1 MINKDFLKNLT
12 ILYVEDDELA
22 RTKLA
27 KILKRIFKDVLL
39 ASNGLEGYILFQEQQ
54 LANNTVDLILSDI
67 NMPKMNGIEML
78 ESIRELD
85 SEVPIIY
92 TTART
97 ESEYLLRAIELN
109 ANHYV
114 LKPIDTEDVIMR
126 VQKVCEKK
134 YYENM
139 LQSKNKELA
148 QYLEI
153 IDHVAVIIKL
163 DDAGRVLFANSLFL
177 ETSKYDINEIIGET
191 FNSLIHEKTA
201 STALDDMWEKLEAG
215 ETWHADVKYEDKD
228 KNVFFVN
235 STIFQVTSDSD
246 NEYVNIGFLSTQ
258 EVNDKREFQKK
269 IIKNIQETNIKAFE
283 SKTEIEQLKH
293 KDEQLELIISRLQ
306 ADILKARTKGQS
318 TKNQLEQYES
328 DLLNIDERIE
338 NSLKIKNKEIQ
349 NHQESIS
356 NLKKEKE
363 VKSLTNQ
370 KLTEELDAS
379 RTEIDKMYDGLKR
392 KDKRIETLTDLL
404 EYREAQLREIN
415 PELVS

>member
-39 ASNGLEGYILFQEQQ
+39 AANGLEGYILFQEQQ
-54 LANNTVDLILSDI
+54 LANNTIDLILSDI

-139 LQSKNKELA
+139 IHSKNKELA

-153 IDHVAVIIKL
+153 IDYVAVIIKL
-163 DDAGRVLFANSLFL
+163 DDAGRVLFTNSLFL
-177 ETSKYDINEIIGET
+177 DISKYEKGEVTGNT
-191 FNSLIHEKTA
+191 FNSLIHEDTSSNA
-201 STALDDMWEKLEAG
+201 IDDMWVKLEAG
-215 ETWHADVKYEDKD
+215 ETWHGDIKYEDKE
-228 KNVFFVN
+228 KEVFFVN
-235 STIFQVTSDSD
+235 STIFQVTTDIGT
-246 NEYVNIGFLSTQ
+246 EYVNIGFLSTQ

-269 IIKNIQETNIKAFE
+269 IIKNIKDSNIKAFE
-283 SKTEIEQLKH
+283 SKNEILQLKH

-318 TKNQLEQYES
+318 TKNQLEQYEN
-328 DLLNIDERIE
+328 DLLHIDKRVE
-338 NSLKIKNKEIQ
+338 NSLKLKNKEIQ

-356 NLKKEKE
+356 SLKKEKE
-363 VKSLTNQ
+363 VKSINNQ
-370 KLTEELDAS
+370 KLMEELDAS
-379 RTEIDKMYDGLKR
+379 RTEIDKMYDALKL
-392 KDKRIETLTDLL
+392 KEKRIETLTDLL